1 MAWRGERCTPGVYK
15 VANWGGMCVY
25 ESLDSYQG
33 NASNGIIGSISRGEC
48 VELLEVSPKDKQG
61 NRLGKVGEGHEL
73 AGKWALLFSR
83 GFYDMAYRVAD
94 LPSHLDTLVLTL
106 HVGEPDP
113 TGLIDVVATTMGGEE
128 IAHIQVDL
136 AKDTRALKAAM
147 QEELDTAQPINLM
160 KSDGSLLSDLDAL
173 LSDAFQFGS

>member
-1 MAWRGERCTPGVYK
+1 MAWHGERCTPGVYK
-15 VANWGGMCVY
+15 VENCGGMPVY
-25 ESLDSYQG
+25 EFLGSRLKE
-33 NASNGIIGSISRGEC
+33 SNRIGTIPRGER
-48 VELLEVSPKDKQG
+48 VEVFEVSSKDEQG

-73 AGKWALLFSR
+73 ASRWALLFSR
-83 GFYDMAYRVAD
+83 GYYDMAYRVAD

-113 TGLIDVVATTMGGEE
+113 TGLIDVVATTMRGEE